1 MTEQTR
7 AAQPPSARRRS
18 KQVHTCARVRT
29 CVRSYALIFLLV
41 RACVTVCVC
50 VCVRA
55 SGCAARL
62 VVPTGLA
69 ANTLPACAE
78 VVDAERGHRALLQ
91 PEVLHHVPAE
101 SGRRCGR
108 VPAQMWARPGQMWA
122 SPGQMWANPGA
133 DVGESRYRC
142 GRIPVQMWASPGA
155 DVGECRCRCG
165 RIPAEGACPCWL
177 VDAMRTRSL
186 ALNSAATCAE
196 QCWATSAPGVGH
208 ICAGTR
214 PHLRPNPPT
223 SAPGLAH
230 ICAGTHAQPC
240 SAQRTALRSVEPQSR
255 GRCGRG

>member
-18 KQVHTCARVRT
+18 KQVHTCAH
-29 CVRSYALIFLLV
+29 V
-41 RACVTVCVC
+41 RACVRACVRMLSYFC
-50 VCVRA
+50 LCVRA
-55 SGCAARL
+55 LLCACAFVCASRCVARL

-78 VVDAERGHRALLQ
+78 IVDAERGHRALLQ
-91 PEVLHHVPAE
+91 SEVLHHVPAE
-101 SGRRCGR
+101 SGPRCGR
-108 VPAQMWARPGQMWA
+108 VTAKMHASPGQMWA
-122 SPGQMWANPGA
+122 SPGQMWA
-133 DVGESRYRC
+133 
-142 GRIPVQMWASPGA
+142 SPGA
-155 DVGECRCRCG
+155 DVGEV
-165 RIPAEGACPCWL
+165 PAEGACPCWL

-214 PHLRPNPPT
+214 PHLHQDPPHLRRDSPT

-230 ICAGTHAQPC
+230 ICAGTRPH
-240 SAQRTALRSVEPQSR
+240 LRRDSRAAVQCATDGAVER
-255 GRCGRG
+255 